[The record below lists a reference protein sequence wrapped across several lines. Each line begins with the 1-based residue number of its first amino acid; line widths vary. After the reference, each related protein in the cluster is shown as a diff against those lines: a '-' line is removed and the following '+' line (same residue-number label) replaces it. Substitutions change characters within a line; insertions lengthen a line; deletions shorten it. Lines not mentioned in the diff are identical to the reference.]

1 MLIFRNGGAL
11 PECRTVPLSRAL
23 SLEGEPVPIVQ
34 HQHVLVLPRPR
45 LRSCRRLFSPSPAS
59 GRYSLPRP
67 VLDRLQAALAPAK
80 NRESALTLA
89 VFVARFWS
97 APGRLGLPFPIDRR
111 ALCGHRDLPLTEARI
126 RGAITVLEEVGFLER
141 IVPEPGRRYQPTVDG
156 LHRRPLVFHFGA
168 EFQATFEAANKR
180 PRRGPGRAQDG
191 RRPLPASPP
200 ATRPWPSWVPPE
212 ASGRGVPSAANSPKN
227 TLPNP
232 TVVNLGELKKEHS
245 RTSLPLP
252 ESCRDSGL
260 EAALRRLGELVRRD
274 AAKRREG
281 GES

>member
-1 MLIFRNGGAL
+1 M
-11 PECRTVPLSRAL
+11 
-23 SLEGEPVPIVQ
+23 PVVQ
-34 HQHVLVLPRPR
+34 HQHVLVLPRLR
-45 LRSCRRLFSPSPAS
+45 LRSCRRPLHASPAS

-89 VFVARFWS
+89 VFVARFWG

-111 ALCGHRDLPLTEARI
+111 ALVGHRDLPLTEARI
-126 RGAITVLEEVGFLER
+126 RGAIAALEEVGYLAR
-141 IVPEPGRRYQPTVDG
+141 IVPEPGRRYQPTAER

-168 EFQATFEAANKR
+168 EFEALFTAANKR
-180 PRRGPGRAQDG
+180 PRRGPRAAQDG
-191 RRPLPASPP
+191 RRLLPASPP
-200 ATRPWPSWVPPE
+200 ATRPRPSWVPPE
-212 ASGRGVPSAANSPKN
+212 ASGRGGPSAANSPKN

-232 TVVNLGELKKEHS
+232 TVVNLGELKKGHS
-245 RTSLPLP
+245 RTSLVLP
-252 ESCRDSGL
+252 ESRRDSGL
-260 EAALRRLGELVRRD
+260 EAALRRLGELVLRD